1 MLHAVAEKT
10 IAAPGT
16 AWHCCLEFFSVATR
30 LPPEFRLT
38 PADAVHLIQDEIL
51 ARMTVHDLPA
61 GDRMPMWR
69 AAAQDGTAG
78 GRIYDA
84 HIAEVARA
92 AGASVVVTDNR
103 RHFLAALRHGIRVE
117 TPRSFSPASRASE
130 ADPSP
135 IADLRERE
143 TNLRSAWRGNP
154 QDQPVRAFLP
164 PTVMV
169 RSRRSVSQLQMR
181 VRGGLHV
188 EGEAARLRSSA
199 CRADGNG
206 RGRRAGYRAT
216 AGRRQWRHAPEQ
228 TVRGAEARCEG
239 TGTPRVSSGLPG
251 ARGHLAVYRAA
262 HGDRVRFEPAL
273 GRDPRNISSPR

>member
-1 MLHAVAEKT
+1 MAVSVFLDTSVLLAGLVDFGPQSAPAQSVLHAVAEKT

-51 ARMTVHDLPA
+51 ARMIVHDLPP

-117 TPRSFSPASRASE
+117 TPQEFLAGLKSKRS
-130 ADPSP
+130 
-135 IADLRERE
+135 
-143 TNLRSAWRGNP
+143 
-154 QDQPVRAFLP
+154 
-164 PTVMV
+164 
-169 RSRRSVSQLQMR
+169 
-181 VRGGLHV
+181 
-188 EGEAARLRSSA
+188 
-199 CRADGNG
+199 
-206 RGRRAGYRAT
+206 
-216 AGRRQWRHAPEQ
+216 
-228 TVRGAEARCEG
+228 
-239 TGTPRVSSGLPG
+239 
-251 ARGHLAVYRAA
+251 
-262 HGDRVRFEPAL
+262 
-273 GRDPRNISSPR
+273 